1 MSAPTE
7 QRYRTTSGQTSLRS
21 GPGSEHGVVTK
32 LPQAT
37 GATLLG
43 GPDKEGWSQVTAEV
57 GGEKRV
63 GHVHSTFLKPEPREG
78 TLPNDVPKSR
88 SAGSDDR
95 SEGQWGPS
103 ARNRDPLPTDE
114 QPLPSVTSEAQV
126 GHRKAGAD
134 FAFVIGRIEFEGAH
148 VFPKAQEM
156 VLAVQKWLMSAKG
169 PALPSAR
176 IFPPPEQDFT
186 RSDAQQ
192 LETQLFN
199 LLAAVMGDPTLRR
212 LFIYA
217 AGPVFS
223 DADTNSEFLLCAEG
237 DGENSSGFHLDRL
250 AEWIALTGLFPEVIL
265 LVDGVEV
272 NYRSDDLRHTGPV
285 ARAVGRMPMTGRPPG
300 RVFRCI
306 GLTPSPRTTGT
317 DKAVHSSAEAQ
328 STHTAPP
335 PNRERRGPEK

>member
-1 MSAPTE
+1 MSTP
-7 QRYRTTSGQTSLRS
+7 
-21 GPGSEHGVVTK
+21 
-32 LPQAT
+32 
-37 GATLLG
+37 
-43 GPDKEGWSQVTAEV
+43 
-57 GGEKRV
+57 
-63 GHVHSTFLKPEPREG
+63 TFLKPEPREG

-176 IFPPPEQDFT
+176 IFPPPERTLPDP
-186 RSDAQQ
+186 DAQQ

-199 LLAAVMGDPTLRR
+199 LLAAVMGDPTLRAS
-212 LFIYA
+212 LFMLQ
-217 AGPVFS
+217 VRCS
-223 DADTNSEFLLCAEG
+223 
-237 DGENSSGFHLDRL
+237 
-250 AEWIALTGLFPEVIL
+250 
-265 LVDGVEV
+265 
-272 NYRSDDLRHTGPV
+272 
-285 ARAVGRMPMTGRPPG
+285 RMRIP
-300 RVFRCI
+300 
-306 GLTPSPRTTGT
+306 TPSSCLCG
-317 DKAVHSSAEAQ
+317 
-328 STHTAPP
+328 
-335 PNRERRGPEK
+335 G